1 MIPVFVMEVVE
12 LVSSFP
18 LLSFVHFV
26 LTGIALRRE
35 PGEDLKCPFLLLNNI
50 II

>member
-1 MIPVFVMEVVE
+1 MEVVE

-26 LTGIALRRE
+26 LTGIALRKE
-35 PGEDLKCPFLLLNNI
+35 PGEDLNVRFLLLNNNI
-50 II
+50 I